1 MKNLKYI
8 ILVLVCGLFASCM
21 DSDWDAPS
29 SSQAPYGNNQ
39 ITETNVITIAQLK
52 AKYGSAINSGETAR
66 VTENTQIKGR
76 LTGNDISG
84 NLYNEVSLQDETGA
98 IIVCISQGGIYGYL
112 PVGQEILIDLKDL
125 YVGGY
130 GKQAE
135 IGTPYTSSSGS
146 TYVSRMNKFIWQK
159 HFKIISTPDISEI
172 TPIDFTTS
180 LNIADN
186 CGRLVTLKNVTL
198 TEADGKAVFAP
209 NDGSVSLTANCANR
223 AIKEMGSTVVLR
235 TSTYADFA
243 NMVMPKGKVNIT
255 GIATRFNNTWQIL
268 MRSESDIEVVK

>member
-1 MKNLKYI
+1 MKNLKYT

-29 SSQAPYGNNQ
+29 ASEAPYGNNK

-52 AKYGSAINSGETAR
+52 TKYKSAIDNGDTAR
-66 VTENTQIKGR
+66 VTENIQIKGR
-76 LTGNDISG
+76 ITGNDIGG
-84 NLYNEVSLQDETGA
+84 NIYNEVSLQDETGA
-98 IIVCISQGGIYGYL
+98 IIVCISQSGIYGYL

-135 IGTPYTSSSGS
+135 IGTPFTNSSGS
-146 TYVSRMNKFIWQK
+146 TYVSRMNKFIWQNQ
-159 HFKIISTPDISEI
+159 FKIIATPTIPEI
-172 TPIDFTTS
+172 TPIDFTTN
-180 LNIADN
+180 LNISDN
-186 CGRLVTLKNVTL
+186 CGQLVTLKNVTL

-209 NDGSVSLTANCANR
+209 NDGSVPLTANCANR
-223 AIKEMGSTVVLR
+223 AIKEMGASVVLR

-268 MRSESDIEVVK
+268 MRSESDIKTVE